1 MADGVK
7 GCCEVE
13 EEVVGDFEE
22 CCFCAVTWAET
33 GLKWFE
39 RVIGGEVGVELCGDS
54 TFQYFRQKGEVG
66 DGPEVAHGVRLE
78 CRFFEDGVTAA
89 SLRV

>member
-1 MADGVK
+1 MSYSSDGF
-7 GCCEVE
+7 G
-13 EEVVGDFEE
+13 GD
-22 CCFCAVTWAET
+22 VQ
-33 GLKWFE
+33 
-39 RVIGGEVGVELCGDS
+39 VVGVELCGDS